1 MSINMTTAVRED
13 LDGAEDRF
21 RRACEQVLVLN
32 KKMEYLTSRYNEAE
46 ARGNKPLCYQL
57 RLRIS
62 VIEGVRNMFYEYA
75 AQQANVMTEL
85 QRHILSI
92 GVDHTSDDSSIPGLA
107 YGSNSDDIGAD
118 DSLEFC

>member
-75 AQQANVMTEL
+75 AQQANVMMEL
-85 QRHILSI
+85 QRHIVEI
-92 GVDHTSDDSSIPGLA
+92 GDDNTSDDSSIPGLA
-107 YGSNSDDIGAD
+107 YGSNSDDAGAD